1 MSVVAT
7 WWSV

>member
-7 WWSV
+7 ESDW